1 MTHGVSHKDLLI
13 HKTLYDSW
21 FEVWYIISI
30 CFYLLEGLVPH
41 RILDDNIITIIVLE
55 VVFIGT
61 FTYDVYLHCIIETDD
76 NENSTARKARKYEE
90 EQAKAKLEQDEEL
103 MMTFAAVFNSFD
115 KDNDGTINRAE
126 LMVALRSGIS
136 IPQEKFSKF
145 MESIDTDGDGR
156 IDSINLKVYA
166 NLFLTPE

>member
-1 MTHGVSHKDLLI
+1 MTS
-13 HKTLYDSW
+13 T
-21 FEVWYIISI
+21 
-30 CFYLLEGLVPH
+30 
-41 RILDDNIITIIVLE
+41 
-55 VVFIGT
+55 
-61 FTYDVYLHCIIETDD
+61 
-76 NENSTARKARKYEE
+76 STASLKPTTTRTVQLEKLEKYEE

-126 LMVALRSGIS
+126 LMVALRSLGIS

-156 IDSINLKVYA
+156 IDSIEFEGLCKSVLDSRVEGTNVDGNAYTFSNDQERLKCFV
-166 NLFLTPE
+166 